1 MQTVKTLAEE
11 IGVSKVA
18 INKKIEALG
27 LKSKLIKDNNRY
39 LISDEV
45 ADLVRASYKH
55 RGDGNGR
62 TTTDQD
68 TRNTASLA
76 QVDVIQVLTDQIK
89 MLNDQLEK
97 KDAEITRQGEQITA
111 LIEQLHEKE
120 KSLQGNQLLLANSMG
135 VATPQAQDI
144 ETDAVDTTDT
154 ESEPKRSWWQRVFG

>member
-18 INKKIEALG
+18 INKKIETLG
-27 LKSKLIKDNNRY
+27 LKDRLIKDNNRY
-39 LISDEV
+39 LITDEV

-55 RGDGNGR
+55 RGDGHGSTATEKS
-62 TTTDQD
+62 TTQTES
-68 TRNTASLA
+68 TA

-135 VATPQAQDI
+135 VATQAQDI